1 MTNTK
6 TTDLALSL
14 LDWNRKNLVH
24 NNALTETLI
33 AEKFADNFTVKAN
46 GRTHPANHATYLKFL
61 NGFRST
67 IASID
72 YRVHETITE
81 ANATVLAM
89 TAEVVRVDNSKD
101 VFEAMLHLKFN
112 DAGMI
117 TLWNEI
123 YIKTS

>member
-33 AEKFADNFTVKAN
+33 AEKFAEKFIVKAN
-46 GRTHPANHATYLKFL
+46 GRTHPANHSAYLEFL

-112 DAGMI
+112 DLGMI
-117 TLWNEI
+117 TLWNEV
-123 YIKTS
+123 YIKIK